1 MAQLLICRGLP
12 GSGKT
17 YWAKQIVQQ
26 YAQEGNRGQIVRSN
40 RDEYRGM
47 LLDSEYEPGSDP
59 LIEDLVTVAQHAGI
73 MAILLQEIDVIC
85 DDTNLDPD
93 HINVLA
99 AVAVSAFADYRV
111 VDFNTRLIQCV
122 ARDRRRN
129 DHRQVGERIIHK
141 MYDKYLA
148 PHGGRLPNI
157 ANSYGV
163 ADIGGRKSWTW

>member
-17 YWAKQIVQQ
+17 YWAKQVLQE
-26 YAQEGNRGQIVRSN
+26 YAQEGARGRIMRSN

-59 LIEDLVTVAQHAGI
+59 LIEDIVTVAQHSGI
-73 MAILLQEIDVIC
+73 VSLLLRDIDVIC
-85 DDTNLDPD
+85 DDTNLDKL
-93 HINVLA
+93 HIMALA
-99 AVAVSAFADYRV
+99 TVASNADADYRV

-129 DHRQVGERIIHK
+129 EHEQVGERVIHK

-148 PHGGRLPNI
+148 PYGGQLPNP

-163 ADIGGRKSWTW
+163 AEIGGRKAWTW